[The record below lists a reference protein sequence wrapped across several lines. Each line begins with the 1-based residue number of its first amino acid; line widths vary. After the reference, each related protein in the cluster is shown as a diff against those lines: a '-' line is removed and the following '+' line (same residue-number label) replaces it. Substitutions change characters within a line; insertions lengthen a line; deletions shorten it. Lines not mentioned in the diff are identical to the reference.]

1 MVAKLENVWMDE
13 YDRVFEIE
21 LDNGLTKDFAEDSAT
36 KSAEMAVYYY
46 GKLKLPSL
54 KEELRLRSLKVGG
67 KKMDLV
73 CRLLQDDIEKRIA
86 KRPIVI
92 TSSASSSCSVLKM
105 MTRASARACMMRY
118 QRAVLPARRSVRLRN
133 L

>member
-21 LDNGLTKDFAEDSAT
+21 LDNGLTNDSAEDSAT

-46 GKLKLPSL
+46 GELKLPAL
-54 KEELRLRSLKVGG
+54 KQELRLRSLKVSG

-73 CRLLQDDIEKRIA
+73 CRLLKNDIEKRIA
-86 KRPIVI
+86 DRPIV
-92 TSSASSSCSVLKM
+92 
-105 MTRASARACMMRY
+105 MT
-118 QRAVLPARRSVRLRN
+118 PRRSARLRN
-133 L
+133 RYL